1 MYHSSRS
8 MMLWRDHRR
17 FEICA
22 ARIPGRCDESITRCG
37 HSFSDVAAQT
47 ACAAGYSPHLRHEN
61 PLFCL
66 LNALSAPR
74 YSKMGTGLFLGCSI
88 PEGRAIFAAPALK
101 PCSTWM
107 LVADARMVECNCKTR
122 VIAIRLAFE
131 TLPNDGALRSHVA
144 ALALGSI

>member
-1 MYHSSRS
+1 
-8 MMLWRDHRR
+8 MLWRDHWR

-22 ARIPGRCDESITRCG
+22 ARIAGRCDESITRCG

-47 ACAAGYSPHLRHEN
+47 ACAAGYSPHLRHRN
-61 PLFCL
+61 PLFCFFD
-66 LNALSAPR
+66 ALSAPR
-74 YSKMGTGLFLGCSI
+74 YSKTGTRLFLGCGI
-88 PEGRAIFAAPALK
+88 PGGRAIFAVAAFK

-107 LVADARMVECNCKTR
+107 LVADARIVECNCKTR

-131 TLPNDGALRSHVA
+131 TLPNDGALKSHVA

>member
-17 FEICA
+17 FETCA

-37 HSFSDVAAQT
+37 HSFSDVTAQT
-47 ACAAGYSPHLRHEN
+47 ACAAGYPAHLRHKS
-61 PLFCL
+61 PLFCFFD
-66 LNALSAPR
+66 ALSAPR
-74 YSKMGTGLFLGCSI
+74 YSKTGTRLFLGCAI
-88 PEGRAIFAAPALK
+88 PGGRAIFAAAALK

-131 TLPNDGALRSHVA
+131 TLPNDGALRSHVV